1 MNNKQSMIYNV
12 LRIVVECCITD
23 IDEEDQLTPEAVL
36 GPSRAENVVMTRCI
50 FATQMLFAG
59 YSKTTIA
66 RVLHR
71 SERAVG
77 NMLEQAHQFR
87 IQSYAYRIAEAEST
101 IKLREIMSR
110 GLIVSN

>member
-1 MNNKQSMIYNV
+1 MIYNV

-23 IDEEDQLTPEAVL
+23 IDEQDQLTPEAML
-36 GPSRAENVVMTRCI
+36 GPSRLENVVMTRCI

-77 NMLEQAHQFR
+77 NMLEHQFR

-110 GLIVSN
+110 G